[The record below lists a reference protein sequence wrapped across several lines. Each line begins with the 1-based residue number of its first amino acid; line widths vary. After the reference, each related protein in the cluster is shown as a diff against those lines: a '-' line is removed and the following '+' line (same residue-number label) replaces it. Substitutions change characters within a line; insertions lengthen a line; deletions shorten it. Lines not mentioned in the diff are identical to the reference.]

1 MNASMN
7 VYVTAKFTVK
17 SDKLN
22 EAINLIKGL
31 TTETTQNEKGC
42 IAYYYLQNTTNPY
55 EFTSYEI
62 WENESEESKHWETTY
77 VQKAIIEMPNLLES
91 NPEIIKWKAIL

>member
-1 MNASMN
+1 MSATMN

-22 EAINLIKGL
+22 EAINLFKGL
-31 TTETTQNEKGC
+31 TAATIQNEKGC
-42 IAYYYLQNTTNPY
+42 IAYYYLQNTINPN

-77 VQKAIIEMPNLLES
+77 VQKAITEMPNLLES